1 MPLELLL
8 QQARAVEQAWSE
20 AWVSLGSVAGQ
31 PQTIAEDTPSFV
43 RVYTPGAREMLLNI
57 MLRYSSDR
65 PVTSQDIEQVIA
77 PFRFYRL
84 PFQWWLT
91 LGAEPAG
98 LRDQLHEL
106 GMQTWG
112 GATSM
117 TLSLVG
123 WQPRYPSIDGGSC
136 TLGRVTAAEDGN
148 AALQVICAVFFVPRE
163 PMARWTILNPET
175 HIYLAY
181 LDGKP
186 ACALATLQRNGVVGV
201 YHVAT
206 LPFARRRA
214 IAGNLLIMALG
225 DALEAGCITATLTA
239 TPEARHLY
247 ERLGF
252 RTCGLLEQWVPGHE
266 LTMSLVSGH
275 LSLE

>member
-1 MPLELLL
+1 
-8 QQARAVEQAWSE
+8 
-20 AWVSLGSVAGQ
+20 
-31 PQTIAEDTPSFV
+31 
-43 RVYTPGAREMLLNI
+43 
-57 MLRYSSDR
+57 
-65 PVTSQDIEQVIA
+65 
-77 PFRFYRL
+77 
-84 PFQWWLT
+84 
-91 LGAEPAG
+91 
-98 LRDQLHEL
+98 
-106 GMQTWG
+106 
-112 GATSM
+112 M

-123 WQPRYPSIDGGSC
+123 WQPHYPSIAGGAC
-136 TLGRVTAAEDGN
+136 TLARVASPEDGN

-163 PMARWTILNPET
+163 PMARWTTLNPET

-186 ACALATLQRNGVVGV
+186 ACALATLQQNGVVGI

-214 IAGNLLIMALG
+214 IAGNLLIMALR
-225 DALEAGCITATLTA
+225 DAIEAGCSVATLTA

-266 LTMSLVSGH
+266 LTRSLVSGH
-275 LSLE
+275 LPTE

>member
-31 PQTIAEDTPSFV
+31 PQTIAEDAPDFV

-57 MLRYSSDR
+57 VLRYSSDR
-65 PVTSQDIEQVIA
+65 TVTSQDIEQVIA

-98 LRDQLHEL
+98 LRDQLHAL

-123 WQPRYPSIDGGSC
+123 WQPHYPSIGGGAS
-136 TLGRVTAAEDGN
+136 TLGRVASPEDGN
-148 AALQVICAVFFVPRE
+148 TALQVICAVFFVPRE
-163 PMARWTILNPET
+163 PMARWTTLNAET

-206 LPFARRRA
+206 LPFARRRG

-225 DALEAGCITATLTA
+225 DAIEAGCTVATLTA

-275 LSLE
+275 RSLE

>member
-31 PQTIAEDTPSFV
+31 PQTIAEDTPDFV

-57 MLRYSSDR
+57 VLRYSFDR
-65 PVTSQDIEQVIA
+65 PVTSQDIEQVIV

-98 LRDQLHEL
+98 LRDQLHDL

-123 WQPRYPSIDGGSC
+123 WQPHYPGIAGGAC
-136 TLGRVTAAEDGN
+136 ALRRAASPEDGN

-206 LPFARRRA
+206 LPFARRRG
-214 IAGNLLIMALG
+214 IAGNLLVMALL
-225 DALEAGCITATLTA
+225 DALEAGCTVATLTA

-266 LTMSLVSGH
+266 LTRSLVSGQV
-275 LSLE
+275 SLE